1 MDKLNWGSMRGILRK
16 LAGRLVGTYRWVWGL
31 NGKWLVRRLVVVT
44 LEGTAVFRARWT
56 HCKLIGRWVGRIVG
70 RLGGRWIHMDRFYRR
85 LIKGMLW
92 RLVGR
97 LVDAC
102 RWLGGLNGR
111 WLG

>member
-1 MDKLNWGSMRGILRK
+1 M
-16 LAGRLVGTYRWVWGL
+16 VE
-31 NGKWLVRRLVVVT
+31 VRM
-44 LEGTAVFRARWT
+44 FIARW
-56 HCKLIGRWVGRIVG
+56 RIVG

-102 RWLGGLNGR
+102 RWLGRLNGR